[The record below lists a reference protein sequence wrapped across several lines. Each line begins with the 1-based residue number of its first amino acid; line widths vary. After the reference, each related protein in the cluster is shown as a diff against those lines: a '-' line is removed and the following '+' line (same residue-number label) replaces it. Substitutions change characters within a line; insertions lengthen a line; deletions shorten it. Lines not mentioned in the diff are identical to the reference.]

1 MYTERTTVDPHYI
14 AFDMIDGGTSTTAAD
29 DILNQGEMIIDKNE
43 KQKGYPSLQ
52 GLEAQY
58 S

>member
-1 MYTERTTVDPHYI
+1 
-14 AFDMIDGGTSTTAAD
+14 
-29 DILNQGEMIIDKNE
+29 MIIDKNE

-58 S
+58 SQVKV

>member
-52 GLEAQY
+52 GLEA
-58 S
+58 